1 MVGLPFIGGSAPP
14 ALRTPV
20 VEISFGSAGAEDWA
34 QAVVSVAVE
43 AGLAPAVDAAE
54 VVVAASADAPS
65 AVVGDTGAISLGYHD
80 EGATVVFTGEV
91 ESVRSGILG
100 ATRIV
105 ATNGGATLSRLR
117 VNRSYEKQKA
127 GDVVGDLAGEAGVPT
142 ATVEDGIEFAFLVVD
157 DRRSAY
163 GHVAD
168 LARKSGFVAYMTP
181 EGELTFAPLVGG
193 QAVQSFAYGTDVLA
207 LEATEAAPVVATV
220 TSVGEG
226 AAGSQGADA
235 WSWLVKDP
243 AAVTGS
249 AGAEAP
255 EQLVSDASLR
265 SADAARTAA
274 AGLAAAAA
282 LHAADGR
289 LLAPG
294 APAVIVGST
303 IEIAEAPGDALNGS
317 YLVRSVQHRFLRGE
331 GFTTLAGLSKSD
343 GAGGLLGT
351 LGGLL

>member
-20 VEISFGSAGAEDWA
+20 VEISIGSAGAEEWA

-43 AGLAPAVDAAE
+43 AGLAPGVDAAE

-65 AVVGDTGAISLGYHD
+65 AVVGDTGAISLGYDD
-80 EGATVVFTGEV
+80 EGATLVFTGEV

-127 GDVVGDLAGEAGVPT
+127 GDVVGDLAGEAGVST

-181 EGELTFAPLVGG
+181 EGELTFGPLVSG

-207 LEATEAAPVVATV
+207 LEATEAAPVVAMV

-226 AAGSQGADA
+226 AAGSQGSDA

-243 AAVTGS
+243 ASVTGS
-249 AGAEAP
+249 AGADAP

-274 AGLAAAAA
+274 AGLVSAAA
-282 LHAADGR
+282 LRTAGGW
-289 LLAPG
+289 LLAAG
-294 APAVIVGST
+294 APAVTVGST
-303 IEIAEAPGDALNGS
+303 IEIADAPDDALNGS
-317 YLVRSVQHRFLRGE
+317 YLVRSVRHRFLRGE
-331 GFTTLAGLSKSD
+331 GFTTLAGLRRSD
-343 GAGGLLGT
+343 GAGGLGA